1 MNIIDTKYATTRML
15 ISDKPEIVDV
25 NNAKFSNQ
33 LFWIDNK
40 IDFIESG
47 LRTQGYFKKST
58 DQKPLITIITIVFN
72 DEKFIEQT
80 ILSILTQTYANVEYI
95 IIDGGS
101 TDKTVDILKK
111 YNDQI
116 DYWISGKDN
125 GIYDAMNRGIQL
137 AQGEMIGLINSGDYC
152 DQNAL
157 ESFAA
162 ACSSK
167 IACYYTDNFIVF
179 DSMKMVTRKKA
190 SFNYRRGMPICHQSL
205 FIAMK
210 TYREIGLYS
219 LKYRLLSDYDFFLKI
234 LKDKNYIFKYV
245 PEAKVFAREG
255 RSNSALMYKMAAE
268 SINVAWQKLSTNDFL
283 FFFFYWCGDMFR
295 GIVRTFLYK
304 YAGNTITNHIRRF
317 YQKLLFKRD

>member
-190 SFNYRRGMPICHQSL
+190 SFNYRRGTDYLPPSPKELDAIFEEGSNEIKQIRHPIIQALSYFL
-205 FIAMK
+205 FGARTQFFYDGNKRVSRLMMNGI
-210 TYREIGLYS
+210 L
-219 LKYRLLSDYDFFLKI
+219 LKAGYPMLNIKA
-234 LKDKNYIFKYV
+234 KDKLEFNTQMIAFYDSGDYV
-245 PEAKVFAREG
+245 RALEYLRDYYTLK
-255 RSNSALMYKMAAE
+255 NS
-268 SINVAWQKLSTNDFL
+268 
-283 FFFFYWCGDMFR
+283 
-295 GIVRTFLYK
+295 
-304 YAGNTITNHIRRF
+304 HIK
-317 YQKLLFKRD
+317 Q